1 MLIRKAIKNIN
12 YQREKRGIQ
21 IPKTIPYLSTGNGQ
35 VFRLNL
41 KKENVEILKESQ
53 IKDKNFEIFSM
64 QYSLLLG
71 LLTKHF
77 VFSNVVEDVEYYRS
91 PNRYNE
97 RLHFLMNF
105 LSV

>member
-1 MLIRKAIKNIN
+1 
-12 YQREKRGIQ
+12 
-21 IPKTIPYLSTGNGQ
+21 
-35 VFRLNL
+35 
-41 KKENVEILKESQ
+41 
-53 IKDKNFEIFSM
+53 M

-77 VFSNVVEDVEYYRS
+77 VFSNIVEDIEYYRS

-97 RLHFLMNF
+97 QLHFLMNF